1 MIDTTMEIL
10 YFFTGLLVLIAIHK
24 LMNAFEH
31 SAHIENKK
39 PHFVVRTYKGGYH
52 FVAELVSLKIFDR

>member
-10 YFFTGLLVLIAIHK
+10 YFFTVVLIAIHQ

-52 FVAELVSLKIFDR
+52 FVAKLVSLKIFDR